1 MAKPLFGL
9 AFGPHA
15 TAYLDRM
22 SPSKI
27 RAQIVKKAKTLILNH
42 HPPGS
47 LKLHNITSDTKEPI
61 YRVRSGASL
70 TLYHAFIKRISGI
83 IGVKDNYLIDPDDA
97 PEIVKIEE
105 RAINKAIETN
115 NIDAVK

>member
-22 SPSKI
+22 SPGKI
-27 RAQIVKKAKTLILNH
+27 RAQIVKKARSLILDP

-47 LKLHNITSDTKEPI
+47 VKLHNMTSDTKEPI
-61 YRVRSGASL
+61 YRVRSGDYRILYVVRASHHSL
-70 TLYHAFIKRISGI
+70 VLI
-83 IGVKDNYLIDPDDA
+83 IDVDDRKDVY
-97 PEIVKIEE
+97 
-105 RAINKAIETN
+105 R
-115 NIDAVK
+115 

>member
-61 YRVRSGASL
+61 YRVLSGDYRILYVVRTLPHSL
-70 TLYHAFIKRISGI
+70 VLVIEVDDR
-83 IGVKDNYLIDPDDA
+83 KDVY
-97 PEIVKIEE
+97 
-105 RAINKAIETN
+105 R
-115 NIDAVK
+115 